1 MRELERP
8 IMRAWRRMRLQRFFA
23 SLVWFLAGGLL
34 IATAVIGAA
43 RMDWGIVLPAG
54 GEWWP
59 LAAAGGGALV
69 AAVVFAAVSGPKR
82 FDAAVAVD
90 RAFHLNERLS
100 TALSLP
106 EDVRKTAVGQAL
118 LADAVKHAKSLDIG
132 SQFGLKVP
140 RRAWVPIL
148 PAALAA
154 IALLVPTETLQAVTQ
169 SKGATKPEDPKEQE
183 AVAKRTESLKKAI
196 AQKREAL
203 DPQKFAETAK
213 LLAEVEKATDELS
226 KSPTNKDQALS
237 KLNKI
242 SEAIKDRRK
251 ELGSTDQITRQL
263 QQLKEMS
270 LSGPG
275 DRFAKDLANNNF
287 KEAAQAVKEL
297 RDKIASGKLSEAERK
312 QLASQMQDMK
322 KQLDKLANLDEKR
335 KQLDEARKGGAISQE
350 QFDKEMSKLDQQ
362 AQGLEQL
369 NKLAQQLAK
378 AGEKMQQGDAKG
390 AAEELGMTEQQLQEM
405 AQSLQELESLDAAL
419 ADLQDAK
426 NGMANDGLNQL
437 GEGLGAFS
445 GMGQGQGKNN
455 GNGNGLGRGR
465 GEGDRPIAPDDTA
478 AYTTRVKQQFGKG
491 KGVIEGLGPKGMQTK
506 GESLIEGQA
515 TVEAAAGV
523 AAEALTNQKV
533 PNSVKKHIQGYFDQ
547 IKGDQ

>member
-34 IATAVIGAA
+34 ASAGVIGAA
-43 RMDWGIVLPAG
+43 RMDWGIALPPG
-54 GEWWP
+54 KEWWP
-59 LAAAGGGALV
+59 LAIAAG
-69 AAVVFAAVSGPKR
+69 AAVVAAGVLAAFSGPKR

-90 RAFHLNERLS
+90 RAFHLDERLS

-106 EDVRKTAVGQAL
+106 EDLRETPAGRAL
-118 LADAVKHAKSLDIG
+118 MADAIKHAKSLDIG
-132 SQFGLKVP
+132 SQFGLRVP

-148 PAALAA
+148 PGILAA
-154 IALLVPTETLQAVTQ
+154 VAMLVPIEALQAVTQ
-169 SKGATKPEDPKEQE
+169 AKDVSTKPADPKEQE
-183 AVAKRTESLKKAI
+183 AVAKRTEALKKAI

-203 DPQKFAETAK
+203 DPQKFSETAK

-226 KSPTNKDQALS
+226 KSSTNKDQALS

-242 SEAIKDRRK
+242 SDTLKDRRK
-251 ELGSTDQITRQL
+251 ELGSADQVTKQL
-263 QQLKEMS
+263 QQLKEMA

-287 KEAAQAVKEL
+287 KDAAKAIKEL
-297 RDKIASGKLSEAERK
+297 RDKIASGKMSEQERK
-312 QLASQMQDMK
+312 QLAEQMQDMK
-322 KQLDKLANLDEKR
+322 KQLEKLANLDEKR
-335 KQLDEARKGGAISQE
+335 KQLDEARKSGAITQE
-350 QFDKEMSKLDQQ
+350 QHDKEMAKLDQQ

-369 NKLAQQLAK
+369 NKMAQQLAK
-378 AGEKMQQGDAKG
+378 ASEKMQKGDTKG
-390 AAEELGMTEQQLQEM
+390 AAQELGMTEEQLQQM
-405 AQSLQELESLDAAL
+405 AQNLQELESLDAAL

-437 GEGLGAFS
+437 GEGLGSFG
-445 GMGQGQGKNN
+445 GMGDGKSKQAGQGM
-455 GNGNGLGRGR
+455 GRGK
-465 GEGDRPIAPDDTA
+465 GQGDRPIAPDDTA

-533 PNSVKKHIQGYFDQ
+533 PSSVKKHIQGYFDQ